1 MRPARLAIAVLVTSQ
16 LAIAARATAAP
27 RTYPD
32 PTAVLAEPAAAP
44 DRVHVER
51 MGEVALVPG
60 GATTESGGHQLDR
73 MRELPVVAAFR
84 ALILSYFRHER
95 GRTLVWG
102 RADEL
107 AWSLARPVRLAGKGD
122 AGIWLNTGAPVA
134 VTGKGKRRTVRF
146 DNASV
151 RVTGTV
157 AAGELTRVFPVSAP
171 IEPTFGSTA
180 PDLRVAPGGAVLYAQ
195 ALSVDVVGHR
205 GAWDEVEHRSGY
217 VRIRGWVEHAR
228 LDSGL
233 LGTFGTGGGSGY
245 GMNHTAQVTVPAGAC
260 LYDELGGKI
269 VGVQLAT
276 GLRYVSRHRDAWWLV
291 YVGTPWGKV
300 EAWGQALGT
309 DATGAPLWQRC
320 PAAP

>member
-1 MRPARLAIAVLVTSQ
+1 MRPARLAIAVIITSQ
-16 LAIAARATAAP
+16 LVVAARATAAP
-27 RTYPD
+27 RTHPD
-32 PTAVLAEPAAAP
+32 PAAVLAEPAAAP

-51 MGEVALVPG
+51 MGAVALVPG
-60 GATTESGGHQLDR
+60 GATTDDGGHQLGR
-73 MRELPVVAAFR
+73 MLELPVVD
-84 ALILSYFRHER
+84 ER
-95 GRTLVWG
+95 GPLVRVLVEHDHARTLVWVH
-102 RADEL
+102 ADEL
-107 AWSLARPVRLAGKGD
+107 AWSIARPVRLAGKGD
-122 AGIWLNTGAPVA
+122 AGIWLTTGAPVA

-157 AAGELTRVFPVSAP
+157 AAGQLTRVFAVSAP

-195 ALSVDVVGHR
+195 ALSVDVVGQR

-245 GMNHTAQVTVPAGAC
+245 GMSDTAQVTVPAGAC
-260 LYDELGGKI
+260 LYDELGGKM
-269 VGVQLAT
+269 VGVQLTT
-276 GLRYVSRHRDAWWLV
+276 GLRYVSRHRGDWWLV
-291 YVGTPWGKV
+291 YVGTPWGKL
-300 EAWGQALGT
+300 EAWGQAVGT